1 MPWCSRCCGTTSP
14 RSSRAWC
21 SGSIRSAR
29 TICRISSCCHR
40 TGCRSC
46 FSPCTNGRSCC
57 AARWLFL
64 LSISLVMLFLTSG
77 YYFMFAGVLV
87 LLWLLWFLPRN
98 LSLTHYASLAIAFGL
113 SLAAVAPVLLHYRQ
127 AHAEQGLSRSIGEIE
142 FYSADLSGLFS
153 APRMLWLWN
162 TPESW
167 QRPESALMPGATA
180 VLLVALAL
188 WVRRRSTHPAMS
200 RWTEWLR
207 ATALLGGLGMVAA
220 ASIPTLYGPI
230 AYELGPMRLSVTDPY
245 KPLSTATLLLGAWFL
260 TTTRVR
266 QAWRE
271 RSILG
276 FYTVATVAMWLFA
289 LGPTARVFGHRVPL
303 QGAVFVAH
311 DASRIRWRVPRARSL
326 RDARNNDIGGG
337 GSRRLLPL
345 DARSLTTIHGW
356 EPQSRSLSRSPPKA
370 GSTRCP
376 CLVLRAAWRFR
387 QRFPPTPRFSSCRRR
402 SQKTRGRCYRSMEHR
417 RHTVNGMSGHDA
429 PYYTVLRLS
438 LEEGH
443 FEALKG
449 FGRFGPIAVFVER
462 NDRGARMLPL
472 AKQLGGAIPVGTT
485 SEYDVLLVPRT
496 ETTNPRSHDSK
507 PAVPVQSASANAA
520 PDLASRM
527 IDGDLILRGCRP
539 NVRMARRR
547 SSSIWV
553 DKPKSLALCWRRPEQ
568 SSLGES
574 RSNSRPIERTG

>member
-1 MPWCSRCCGTTSP
+1 
-14 RSSRAWC
+14 
-21 SGSIRSAR
+21 
-29 TICRISSCCHR
+29 
-40 TGCRSC
+40 
-46 FSPCTNGRSCC
+46 
-57 AARWLFL
+57 
-64 LSISLVMLFLTSG
+64 MLFLTSG

-142 FYSADLSGLFS
+142 FYSADLSGLLS

-200 RWTEWLR
+200 RWTGWLR

-289 LGPTARVFGHRVPL
+289 LGPTARVFGHRFLYKAPYSWLMLLPGFGGGFRVPARFAML
-303 QGAVFVAH
+303 ATLTLAVAAAVAFYRLTRDRSPRFRLGAAIAVALAITAESWI
-311 DASRIRWRVPRARSL
+311 DPLPVPRAPSRLEIPATVPADAAILELPTEISE
-326 RDARNNDIGGG
+326 DAR
-337 GSRRLLPL
+337 
-345 DARSLTTIHGW
+345 AM
-356 EPQSRSLSRSPPKA
+356 
-370 GSTRCP
+370 
-376 CLVLRAAWRFR
+376 F
-387 QRFPPTPRFSSCRRR
+387 
-402 SQKTRGRCYRSMEHR
+402 RSMEHR

-472 AKQLGGAIPVGTT
+472 AKQLGGAMPVATT

-527 IDGDLILRGCRP
+527 IDGDLSTAWMPPERQDGTEEIVLDLGRQTEVAGVVLATTRTEFPRGISIELSADRTNWVTVRQGDATANALASAIDDPRYLRTPFEFGRTFARY
-539 NVRMARRR
+539 VR
-547 SSSIWV
+547 IKQTGTGPVPWV
-553 DKPKSLALCWRRPEQ
+553 VFEATVLA
-568 SSLGES
+568 G
-574 RSNSRPIERTG
+574 G